1 MILVVS
7 GQDQLEC
14 RVLGPVEA
22 RVGGE
27 PIALNGKQRSLLAVL
42 LLEARRVMT
51 AAQLAAAVWGDPPP
65 VAHEARIRSLIS
77 ELRRA
82 FAAAG
87 SEVIVT
93 RPAGYL
99 LPGELRL
106 DLDRFTA
113 IVAEARDAAARG
125 NPQSAV
131 ASYDEALG
139 LWHGAALGG
148 ASGPFAETQAKRLEE
163 MRLRAVED
171 RVEALLA
178 CGRHADVIGEL
189 AQAVAE
195 HPLRERPYGHLM
207 VALHRS
213 GRRGDALRVYQDLR
227 RRLVDE
233 LGLEPSPELRQLQL
247 RLLGGNSP
255 APPAPP
261 RPVPL
266 NRQLPADHGR
276 FAGRDAELA
285 RLDTLAA
292 GPDRLVLV
300 VGAAG
305 AGKTALAVRWAHR
318 AADRFPDGQLFLDM
332 RGFDRGARLSTA
344 DALPQMLQALGV
356 PAEQIPIGV
365 DAQRARY
372 RAALADRKCLIVLD
386 NVAEP
391 GQVRPLLPGGPDSLV
406 VATSRD
412 RLGGLVALDGARRI
426 TLDSLPPGDAVRVLA
441 HAAGTAAVDADPEA
455 AAELARLCGYLPL
468 ALRIAGGRLAD
479 RPHAPLRDH
488 VRELASLS
496 HLRVPGDERA
506 TVRGALDL
514 SYRMLI
520 PPARRLFGL
529 LGLVP
534 APAGW
539 STEHAAALAGV
550 PRSEA
555 GELLDALARLHLVR
569 PVAADRYTCHD
580 LLIQY
585 AVAVGAALPAADRDA
600 AVRRLLDFQLGSV
613 DQATVHTFTPISR
626 IPRAQ
631 PADGAVPVA
640 FGGAAQAREWLATEW
655 DNLVAAQRYAA
666 EHGPRPHAWLL
677 TDALRSHLYL
687 TVSAPQWLAMA
698 QTGLTAAERAGDAAG
713 QAAAH
718 FCIGLVRTRIAQFP
732 AAVQEHERALALYRQ
747 AGWREGESTALRAM
761 GVPLARLGR
770 VTAAVECFTAALAID
785 REIGNRHGE
794 AANLNNLASVY
805 GDLGRPQEAACHLD
819 VAIPLLRGL
828 GRRHGEAIALTS
840 LGELRHRQGRVDEA
854 LAAATQSL
862 AISRESGYPAEQAG
876 ALTLTGM
883 IHRDT
888 GRYEEAAE
896 AFTASLALATE
907 HDDTENRILAL
918 NGLAALA
925 ILQGRAAEAAAR
937 LPAVLEIAAEV
948 RHHRGWIETLL
959 NSCYAACLVGEP
971 GAGRD
976 HARRALALAR
986 ASGSDLDVPR
996 ALSAL
1001 AMACLG
1007 AGRAGLA
1014 IGYARRALDLQRG
1027 TGNLIAQ
1034 GRTLRIL
1041 GQAYAAAGGR
1051 VPVSPFG
1058 EPVSAHQTVS
1068 AHQPVSA
1075 HPAAEERA

>member
-1 MILVVS
+1 MIPDMS
-7 GQDQLEC
+7 GKDRLDC
-14 RVLGPVEA
+14 RVLGPVE
-22 RVGGE
+22 VHIGGE
-27 PIALNGKQRSLLAVL
+27 PVALNGKQRSLAAVL
-42 LLEARRVMT
+42 LLEARRVLT

-65 VAHEARIRSLIS
+65 VAHDARIRSLIS

-82 FAAAG
+82 FAGAG
-87 SEVIVT
+87 GEVIVT

-99 LPGELRL
+99 LPGEPRLDL

-125 NPQSAV
+125 NPQAAV
-131 ASYDEALG
+131 ACYDEALG
-139 LWHGAALGG
+139 LWRGAALGG

-163 MRLRAVED
+163 MRLRAAED

-178 CGRHADVIGEL
+178 CGQHADVIGEL
-189 AQAVAE
+189 AQTVAE

-207 VALHRS
+207 VALHRC

-227 RRLVDE
+227 RHLVDE

-247 RLLGGNSP
+247 RLLGGSGP
-255 APPAPP
+255 ALLAPP
-261 RPVPL
+261 RPVPPH
-266 NRQLPADHGR
+266 RQLPADHGR
-276 FAGRDAELA
+276 FAGRDTELA
-285 RLDTLAA
+285 RLDELAA
-292 GPDRLVLV
+292 GPDRLLLV

-318 AADRFPDGQLFLDM
+318 TAGRFPDGQLFLDL
-332 RGFDRGARLSTA
+332 RGFDPGARLSTA

-356 PAEQIPIGV
+356 PAEQIPVGV

-372 RAALADRKCLIVLD
+372 RAALADRRCLIVLD

-391 GQVRPLLPGGPDSLV
+391 GQVRPLLPGGAGSLV

-412 RLGGLVALDGARRI
+412 RLGGLVALDGARRL
-426 TLDSLPPGDAVRVLA
+426 TLDSLPPADAVRVLA
-441 HAAGTAAVDADPEA
+441 QTAGAAAVDADPA
-455 AAELARLCGYLPL
+455 AAADLARLCGYLPL

-488 VRELASLS
+488 VRELASLA

-534 APAGW
+534 APTGW
-539 STEHAAALAGV
+539 SADTAAALAGV

-555 GELLDALARLHLVR
+555 GELLDALARLHLLR

-580 LLIQY
+580 LLVQY
-585 AVAVGAALPAADRDA
+585 AATVGAALPAADRDA
-600 AVRRLLDFQLGSV
+600 AVRRLLDHYLGSV
-613 DQATVHTFTPISR
+613 DQAAGHTFAPISR
-626 IPRAQ
+626 IPRDP

-640 FGGAAQAREWLATEW
+640 FGGAAQAREWLAAEW
-655 DNLVAAQRYAA
+655 DNLVAAQRHAA
-666 EHGPRPHAWLL
+666 AHGPLAHAWLL

-687 TVSAPQWLAMA
+687 TVSASQWLAMA
-698 QTGLTAAERAGDAAG
+698 QTGLAAAERAGDAAG

-718 FCIGLVRTRIAQFP
+718 FCIGLVRTRIAEFP
-732 AAVQEHERALALYRQ
+732 GAVRAHERALDLYRQ

-770 VTAAVECFTAALAID
+770 VTAAVERFTGALAID

-805 GDLGRPQEAACHLD
+805 GDLGRPREAADHLD

-854 LAAATQSL
+854 LAAAARAL
-862 AISRESGYPAEQAG
+862 EISRESGYPAEQAG
-876 ALTLTGM
+876 ALTLTGT

-888 GRYEEAAE
+888 GRYEEAAA
-896 AFTASLALATE
+896 AFAASLALAVE

-918 NGLAALA
+918 NGLAAIAL
-925 ILQGRAAEAAAR
+925 LQGRPEEAAAR
-937 LPAVLEIAAEV
+937 LPAVLAAAAAAN
-948 RHHRGWIETLL
+948 HHRGWIETLL
-959 NSCYAACLVGEP
+959 TSCYAACAVGRP
-971 GAGRD
+971 AAGRD

-986 ASGSDLDVPR
+986 VSGSDLDVPR
-996 ALSAL
+996 ALCAL
-1001 AMACLG
+1001 AMACVGL
-1007 AGRAGLA
+1007 GRAGLA
-1014 IGYARRALDLQRG
+1014 AGYARRALDLQRG

-1034 GRTLRIL
+1034 ERTMRIL
-1041 GQAYAAAGGR
+1041 GHAYATAGMP
-1051 VPVSPFG
+1051 VPQRG
-1058 EPVSAHQTVS
+1058 
-1068 AHQPVSA
+1068 
-1075 HPAAEERA
+1075 